1 MHHLLAV
8 TQKPF
13 WPTRG
18 KRQSGGLGLG
28 FAGRWAARLL
38 QNLQSTLN
46 GVDDHFLHL
55 QPWRGKNKSVSDCSA
70 LTVFHAAGKKMGKC
84 PPVNSELRL
93 RPAVWQ
99 LGKRQKVRARA
110 SFLDPRSTA
119 LYYIHQSIQYVRDTE
134 HGQRQPLSHLHDP
147 TQSIRSFSHDG
158 MSLLCSTAQG
168 LLSLTCGTGPT
179 CKWQRVP
186 LSTVEDW
193 VPPRC

>member
-119 LYYIHQSIQYVRDTE
+119 LYYMIISTRVYSTYVTLSMDKGNHCPIYTILHKAYDRSATYVTAVAPDHQNERYSVLTLPSV
-134 HGQRQPLSHLHDP
+134 HGYS
-147 TQSIRSFSHDG
+147 
-158 MSLLCSTAQG
+158 
-168 LLSLTCGTGPT
+168 
-179 CKWQRVP
+179 
-186 LSTVEDW
+186 
-193 VPPRC
+193 